1 VLHSTLM
8 KLTHNS
14 LATIIAWLSTCLLAG
29 GVSTLFSDSSRI
41 IWLLSGAFGLASA
54 VGLDIAARG
63 RERTR
68 IDELKLVAT
77 SRFERDMRY
86 ESEERVAN
94 SAIRW
99 AVAQLLGRLPTT
111 PSGTSPRRFKERH
124 PCDLDAELLMHSGTI
139 GANNIQGT
147 CRCNARITNINEFG
161 FELKYSSP
169 LPRQR
174 VQLSIWSAN
183 REKQTLLGELLW
195 CNPQTNGSY
204 LAGGRFLDAIANE
217 VIVPTTLGETVGPPL
232 DGSD

>member
-1 VLHSTLM
+1 M

-29 GVSTLFSDSSRI
+29 GVSTLFNDSSRI
-41 IWLLSGAFGLASA
+41 LWLVSGSMGLAAA

-68 IDELKLVAT
+68 MDELNLVAT

-86 ESEERVAN
+86 ENEERVAN

-111 PSGTSPRRFKERH
+111 SPGSSPRRNKERH
-124 PCDLDAELLMHSGTI
+124 PCDLEVQLLLHPGI
-139 GANNIQGT
+139 EGADSIQGT
-147 CRCNARITNINEFG
+147 YRCNARITNINEFG
-161 FELKYSSP
+161 FELKHSMA

-174 VQLSIWSAN
+174 VQMTIWSVN

-195 CNPQTNGSY
+195 CNPQPNGSFM
-204 LAGGRFLDAIANE
+204 AGGRFLDVIPEE
-217 VIVPTTLGETVGPPL
+217 VNLTTNRAVAAEMPHDSPN
-232 DGSD
+232 